1 MYVLCLHM
9 CLAVLHA
16 IQMLNAPGTPGLWYN
31 PFLPT
36 SGELAMAVD
45 FENCTWD
52 CRIWV
57 SAIIALATSRSLAAN
72 NFTVIQLFLLF
83 LAGNLSVVRA
93 RTARVLCLGIISGRS
108 MLLSLGLR
116 PSPSPIAFYS
126 CELFNFTSN
135 RLSTRYRVPAR
146 FLHCGF
152 LTTRFGT

>member
-1 MYVLCLHM
+1 M

-72 NFTVIQLFLLF
+72 NFTVIQLFLLY
-83 LAGNLSVVRA
+83 LAGTLSVVRRA
-93 RTARVLCLGIISGRS
+93 LRVF
-108 MLLSLGLR
+108 SLGLI
-116 PSPSPIAFYS
+116 SGWCVFAVTGASPIAFYS
-126 CELFNFTSN
+126 LQT
-135 RLSTRYRVPAR
+135 L
-146 FLHCGF
+146 
-152 LTTRFGT
+152 